1 MTKNQHNNDW
11 DTNDWGLRYRLY
23 EPDRD
28 TKNCFAGV
36 QPQVCVLAHGHATA
50 AAAAAQLAHVI
61 CIVPATLSL
70 TITNFLY
77 FILAHTYFIFPYGIR
92 NVSVR
97 TNGNIIKCRTMKH
110 TNLPPNPNAEMVGL
124 QFEMRR
130 TLMSS
135 KFICLVCKQEA
146 MEEVVFII
154 TLRTGTMV

>member
-1 MTKNQHNNDW
+1 M
-11 DTNDWGLRYRLY
+11 Y

-50 AAAAAQLAHVI
+50 AAAAQLAHVI

-70 TITNFLY
+70 TMIIDNELY
-77 FILAHTYFIFPYGIR
+77 VHTYTLTRKR